1 MNMQEAVSENKK
13 ISFSISTRSIWSML
27 GFITICGFGYLQAV
41 YFIIPGITEFLS
53 YFDNEPVSIE
63 TSVRLIWVPII
74 GYLIIGTGIC
84 LLVNAFKKLNGYT
97 EKGLISILVVGLM
110 ISFMGAL
117 SGIMTSFMMDNGIP
131 FGLVGG
137 LILGVMIGLLW
148 GLVVGFIEEFK

>member
-1 MNMQEAVSENKK
+1 MQEAVSENKK

-27 GFITICGFGYLQAV
+27 GCIVVCGFGYLQAV
-41 YFIIPGITEFLS
+41 YFIIPGITEFLH
-53 YFDNEPVSIE
+53 FDNEPVSIE
-63 TSVRLIWVPII
+63 TSMRLIWVPII

-97 EKGLISILVVGLM
+97 EKGLISILVLGLM

-117 SGIMTSFMMDNGIP
+117 SGIMISFTMDNGIP

-137 LILGVMIGLLW
+137 LILGVIIGLLW